1 MKVYTYQEKLDHLAK
16 SIDDNIN
23 YLTTILNDIKSGIYT
38 PEMASADIENMTN
51 NEGNDIISSL
61 QQLAEGN

>member
-1 MKVYTYQEKLDHLAK
+1 MHTHQETLNHLAK
-16 SIDDNIN
+16 SIDDHVD
-23 YLTTILNDIKSGIYT
+23 YLTSIRNDIKSGIYT